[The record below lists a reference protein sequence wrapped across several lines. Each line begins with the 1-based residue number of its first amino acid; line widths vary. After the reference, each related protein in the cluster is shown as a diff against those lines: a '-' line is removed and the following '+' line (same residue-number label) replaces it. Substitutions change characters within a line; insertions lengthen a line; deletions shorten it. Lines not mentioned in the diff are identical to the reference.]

1 MIKVCV
7 LVKENDLPFSSE
19 SMSFH
24 YNVLVIRVISCMSHV
39 LRKPAFFAK
48 TGANTVCGKCA
59 AGQHLCLCYIE
70 NKTPLLP

>member
-39 LRKPAFFAK
+39 LKKPVFFLQKWVPIRYAVNAQLVS
-48 TGANTVCGKCA
+48 TYVCA
-59 AGQHLCLCYIE
+59 
-70 NKTPLLP
+70 T